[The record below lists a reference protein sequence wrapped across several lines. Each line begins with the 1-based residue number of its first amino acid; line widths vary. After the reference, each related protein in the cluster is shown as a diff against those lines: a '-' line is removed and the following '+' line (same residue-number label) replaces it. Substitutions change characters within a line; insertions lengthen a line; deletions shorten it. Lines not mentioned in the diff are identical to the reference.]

1 MAYQD
6 PNEESK
12 LPMPG
17 DGSSKQPDP
26 GSPKPADKPADTLS
40 VLTSGGGAAPTPA
53 TGGSSRSADKGGSV
67 AGRPSTRAGAVALGG
82 SAIDSILGRLVVE
95 QGLATNAEVEECLKS
110 RAPEDAS
117 GMSLATLLVD
127 KDYVTQRQLERLRM
141 QVEEERSGQ
150 QIPGYRV
157 EGKLG
162 AGAMAQ
168 VFRAQQLSLDRPVA
182 IKVLPRKYSNNPQFI
197 ERFYAEGRAAA
208 ALNHPNIVQA
218 YDVGQAGEF
227 HYFVM
232 EFVEGTTVHDRIV
245 ANKRATE
252 REAIDVAISVAD
264 ALRHAHEKG
273 LIHRDVKPKNI
284 MITPDGVVKLADL
297 GLARAIDDKEAA
309 LAEQGKAYGTPY
321 YISPEQIR
329 GEVNVGPQADIYSL
343 GATLYH
349 MVTGQV
355 PFNGSNPNEVMQKH
369 LKAPL
374 VPPDHVNPKLS
385 AGVSEVIEKM
395 MAKSRRERYRDCGEV
410 LVDLKAVRAGE
421 APPHAHK
428 ETTTAML
435 AEVAQMTAAQPAA
448 GIVEDRSTGPSP
460 FNDSRVKTMVVFFV
474 AALVYAV
481 AMTVFALVALMG

>member
-1 MAYQD
+1 MSYQD

-17 DGSSKQPDP
+17 ARPSKDDA
-26 GSPKPADKPADTLS
+26 PKGPASAKPADTLS
-40 VLTSGGGAAPTPA
+40 VLTGGASNPNAPQPKASSASSGGSMSGNSGKAANGA
-53 TGGSSRSADKGGSV
+53 
-67 AGRPSTRAGAVALGG
+67 
-82 SAIDSILGRLVVE
+82 SAIDSILGRLVVD
-95 QGLATNAEVEECLKS
+95 QGLATAAEVEECIKS
-110 RAPEDAS
+110 KPGEDLS
-117 GMSLATLLVD
+117 GQSLASALID
-127 KDYVTQRQLERLRM
+127 RDYVTKRQIERLRF
-141 QVEEERSGQ
+141 QVEEERKGQ

-168 VFRAQQLSLDRPVA
+168 VFKANQLSLDRPVA
-182 IKVLPRKYSNNPQFI
+182 IKVLPRKHSNNPQFI
-197 ERFYAEGRAAA
+197 ERFYAEGKAAA

-232 EFVEGTTVHDRIV
+232 EFVEGATVHDRIV
-245 ANKRATE
+245 ANKRTPE
-252 REAIDVAISVAD
+252 RDALDIAISVAD
-264 ALRHAHEKG
+264 ALRHAHDKG

-329 GEVNVGPQADIYSL
+329 GEVNVGAQADIYSL

-355 PFNGSNPNEVMQKH
+355 PFNGKNPNEVMQKH

-385 AGVSEVIEKM
+385 AGISEVIEKM
-395 MAKSRRERYRDCGEV
+395 MAKSRRERYRDMGEV

-421 APPHAHK
+421 VPPHAHK

-435 AEVAQMTAAQPAA
+435 AEVAQMTAAQPNA
-448 GIVEDRSTGPSP
+448 GIVEDRSSAPSP
-460 FNDSRVKTMVVFFV
+460 FSDSRVKTVVLLLV
-474 AALVYAV
+474 AAIAYGLV
-481 AMTVFALVALMG
+481 MTFFAASSLF

>member
-1 MAYQD
+1 MTYQD

-17 DGSSKQPDP
+17 TERKNADASKPSNAP
-26 GSPKPADKPADTLS
+26 PKPADTLT
-40 VLTSGGGAAPTPA
+40 VLTGGAQNEPPKPA
-53 TGGSSRSADKGGSV
+53 KPQASPGASV
-67 AGRPSTRAGAVALGG
+67 AGRSTAGPNGG
-82 SAIDSILGRLVVE
+82 SAIDTILGRLVIE
-95 QGLATNAEVEECLKS
+95 QGLATRSEVEECIKS
-110 RAPEDAS
+110 RPGEDLS
-117 GMSLATLLVD
+117 GQSLASLLID
-127 KDYVTQRQLERLRM
+127 RDYVTKRQLERLRL
-141 QVEEERSGQ
+141 QVEEERKGQ

-168 VFRAQQLSLDRPVA
+168 VFKARQLSLDRSVA
-182 IKVLPRKYSNNPQFI
+182 IKVLPRKHSTNPQFI
-197 ERFYAEGRAAA
+197 ERFYAEGKAAA

-232 EFVEGTTVHDRIV
+232 EFVEGSTVHDRIV
-245 ANKRATE
+245 ANKRTPE
-252 REAIDVAISVAD
+252 REALDIAISVAD
-264 ALRHAHEKG
+264 ALRHAHDKG

-297 GLARAIDDKEAA
+297 GLARAIDDKDAA

-329 GEVNVGPQADIYSL
+329 GEVNVGAQADIYSL

-355 PFNGSNPNEVMQKH
+355 PYNGQNPGEVMQKH

-385 AGVSEVIEKM
+385 AGISEVIEKM
-395 MAKSRRERYRDCGEV
+395 MAKSRRDRYRDCGEV

-421 APPHAHK
+421 VPPHAHK

-435 AEVAQMTAAQPAA
+435 AEVAQMTTSQAPA
-448 GIVEDRSTGPSP
+448 IVEDRSQAPSP
-460 FNDSRVKTMVVFFV
+460 FSDGRVKTMVVVLIAVLAYAIGITIF
-474 AALVYAV
+474 AAFA
-481 AMTVFALVALMG
+481 AMS